1 MQFSVKSALS
11 LIAAT
16 FMLAGCSS
24 STENDIDYLAVKSDK
39 DSNWGMIGPDGKILF
54 DDEFENRPSAVING
68 LFTVEENKGIS
79 VYKAAE
85 KPELVAD
92 LEGLKDA
99 GVMSDGVIPATR
111 PGERI
116 KYYNA
121 DGKMVFE
128 LLPYKKKELTNVRA
142 YFSDGMAAVWDEED
156 NIGFIN
162 NKGEMKIEPKYATC
176 TEFSEGYAAVVKKAD
191 MEKEDEAG
199 ESAES
204 EDGPSYP
211 TYIIN
216 KKGEEVA
223 KLTGIAITSNMIGGK
238 FAAKKGDR
246 YGFVDKKGEFTKLPS
261 KVQSIWDFNEK
272 FVVYTSEDSK
282 VGVMNMDGEIVI
294 RAKYEYISMMPGDKF
309 LCKSNSKKFYIVNA
323 NDERETTFED
333 MDYLVYLKGFGLIGG
348 EEHAISFYKEDGEP
362 LIKNDFY
369 DISASANSLVTTD
382 YFNATGAADKLASYI
397 TENGACGVTID
408 TPLYK
413 YFKGEPKDYSG
424 VDRYNF
430 EDVKGGFRYSISGY
444 AYTNSYVVNSV
455 PVYTTQTYYGYSFQ
469 NFDHYNYVWNT
480 EGMVNLI
487 RMELNAFVE
496 GQFNTLKE
504 AFTNAMKAK
513 GFTVAANTKAYTLF
527 KKGKVN
533 VFVGPDSSY
542 DTSSL
547 ALVIYDAKGWDS
559 NRASLIS
566 SAESNYE
573 SIAEKQNTKATSK
586 DVEEAVEVVE
596 AIEAVDTVAVE
607 EVADVDV
614 VAADTVSLSVYSAK

>member
-191 MEKEDEAG
+191 MVKEDEAG

-272 FVVYTSEDSK
+272 FVVYTSADSK

-309 LCKSNSKKFYIVNA
+309 LCKSDSKKIYIVNA

-348 EEHAISFYKEDGEP
+348 EEHEISFYKEDGEP

-444 AYTNSYVVNSV
+444 AYTNSYVVNAV

-480 EGMVNLI
+480 EGMVNMI

-533 VFVGPDSSY
+533 VFVGPDSSF

-559 NRASLIS
+559 DRASLIS

-573 SIAEKQNTKATSK
+573 SIAEKHNTKATSK

-596 AIEAVDTVAVE
+596 ATEAADTVTVE
-607 EVADVDV
+607 EVAEV
-614 VAADTVSLSVYSAK
+614 VEAN